1 VPVWEELL
9 VFNED
14 FQYIMHGNPPV
25 LILFEVLDMV
35 NFTVASSRYQKL
47 GKYFLW
53 CNVVNLNLLSAY
65 YEKLCT

>member
-14 FQYIMHGNPPV
+14 FEYVMHGNPPM

-47 GKYFLW
+47 GKYFPL
-53 CNVVNLNLLSAY
+53 V
-65 YEKLCT
+65 